1 MDSVGYP
8 GTWGRGWEGGWG
20 AFTVAWELPGQQL
33 LVACPG
39 IVGAGRVD
47 TRATAQCHSL
57 QASVQPTCLVSGLKT
72 ISTGF

>member
-1 MDSVGYP
+1 MDSAGYP

-39 IVGAGRVD
+39 IMGAGRVD
-47 TRATAQCHSL
+47 TRATAQCHSP